1 MPCPGPILEGY
12 IETAK
17 PFKKPMAFQEH
28 LQQTSLYIYLIYY
41 STLNY
46 FTHSQQQP
54 HAEQAD
60 K

>member
-28 LQQTSLYIYLIYY
+28 LKQTSLYLSNLLFYFKL
-41 STLNY
+41 